1 MLKVTLTGACGFI
14 GSHLTKQLIA
24 DGFYVQGVDNLD
36 DNLYAR
42 SIKENRLQELVR
54 LDNSWSGFKLEIVR
68 TICFLKYNRSKKGN
82 RLLYSK

>member
-42 SIKENRLQELVR
+42 SIKENRLKELVE
-54 LDNSWSGFKLEIVR
+54 LDNFHFENLKEYLPQKL
-68 TICFLKYNRSKKGN
+68 
-82 RLLYSK
+82 RLR

>member
-42 SIKENRLQELVR
+42 SIKENRLKELVE
-54 LDNSWSGFKLEIVR
+54 LDNFHFENLDI
-68 TICFLKYNRSKKGN
+68 SKDQLDSVIEGSEYVIN
-82 RLLYSK
+82 EAAIP